1 MIEGMRLDLTK
12 SRYRSFDELYLYCYY
27 VAGTVGLMTVPVM
40 GISPDSRA
48 NTETVYKGALALGLA
63 NQLTNI
69 LRDVG
74 EDARRGR
81 IYLPM
86 DELEMAGLSE
96 DDIFDGRVTDRWR
109 CFMRDQITR
118 ARAFFRQAEEGASE
132 LNQESRW
139 PVRNDNYIS
148 FKISI

>member
-1 MIEGMRLDLTK
+1 
-12 SRYRSFDELYLYCYY
+12 
-27 VAGTVGLMTVPVM
+27 M
-40 GISPDSRA
+40 GPDICLLICS
-48 NTETVYKGALALGLA
+48 
-63 NQLTNI
+63 
-69 LRDVG
+69 
-74 EDARRGR
+74 ARRGR